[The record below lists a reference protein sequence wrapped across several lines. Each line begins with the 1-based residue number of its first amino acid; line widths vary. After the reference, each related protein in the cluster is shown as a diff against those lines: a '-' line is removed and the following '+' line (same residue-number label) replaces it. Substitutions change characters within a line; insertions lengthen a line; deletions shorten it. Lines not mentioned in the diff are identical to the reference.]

1 MILYQAPLAEEARAL
16 VAAGIR
22 DIKFPHVTEA
32 VVARYAASLAE
43 ARDILV
49 SAGVQFGVSGL
60 VGEF

>member
-22 DIKFPHVTEA
+22 DIRFPYATEA

-43 ARDILV
+43 ARDVLI
-49 SAGVQFGVSGL
+49 SAGVRFGVSGL
-60 VGEF
+60 VGW